1 MIVWRLT
8 RKAHAEQSLSGEGAR
23 RYGGRWNHGGV
34 PIVYASQTLS
44 LAVLEYLVNVSMRDL
59 PTDLVSVQI
68 DIPDD
73 LPRRKISIAKL
84 PVSWRMY
91 PAPAQLKETGTDW
104 VRKHSNPILIV
115 PSAVIPGESNW
126 LINPAHNLAN
136 KIRINQIESFR
147 LDERLQTHSK
157 PRHKPNRR
165 K

>member
-8 RKAHAEQSLSGEGAR
+8 RKAHAEQPLSGEGAR

-44 LAVLEYLVNVSMRDL
+44 LAVLEYLVNVPMRDL

-84 PVSWRMY
+84 PDDWRRY
-91 PAPAQLKETGTDW
+91 PAPARLKEIGADW
-104 VRKHSNPILIV
+104 VRKESTPILIV
-115 PSAVIPGESNW
+115 PSVVIPSESNW
-126 LINPAHNLAN
+126 LINPVHNLAN
-136 KIRINQIESFR
+136 KIRINQIEPFR
-147 LDERLQTHSK
+147 LDERLYAG
-157 PRHKPNRR
+157 HKPTR
-165 K
+165 KK